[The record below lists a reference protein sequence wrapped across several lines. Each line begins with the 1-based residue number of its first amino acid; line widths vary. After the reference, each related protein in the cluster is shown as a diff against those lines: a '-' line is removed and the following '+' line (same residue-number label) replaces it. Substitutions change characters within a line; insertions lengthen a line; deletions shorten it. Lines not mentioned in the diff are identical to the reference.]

1 MSSLALV
8 PLSDYLARTM
18 DPDCEYVEGRL
29 VERNVGE
36 ISHGDA
42 QGRTYA
48 YILSNARGFWAG
60 VEIRVQVRPDRYRV
74 PDVVVVR
81 GGRPAGRIISSPP
94 ETSPPEVAVEV
105 LSPED
110 RATDVQ
116 DKIYD
121 YLQFGIASVWL
132 IDPERQRAWIHTK
145 EGAREASDQVL
156 RNPAG
161 DLEVPLSAVF
171 PDPA

>member
-1 MSSLALV
+1 MSTLALV
-8 PLSDYLARTM
+8 PLADYLRHTT

-36 ISHGDA
+36 IVHSDA

-48 YILSNARGFWAG
+48 FLLHSGRGFWAG
-60 VEIRVQVRPDRYRV
+60 VETRVQVRPDRCRV
-74 PDVVVVR
+74 PDVVIVR
-81 GGRPAGRIISSPP
+81 GGRPSGRFI
-94 ETSPPEVAVEV
+94 TAPPEVAVEI

-110 RATDVQ
+110 RAFDVQ
-116 DKIYD
+116 EKIDD
-121 YLQFGIASVWL
+121 YLQFGIPAVWL

-145 EGAREASDQVL
+145 DGAREAADRVL
-156 RNPAG
+156 RNTAG

-171 PDPA
+171 PNLS